1 MKKMLQGVYVYA
13 MVGLFAVLAYF
24 VTSGV
29 TGMTFLQMCG
39 VTAVVTVIF
48 VTVVVGCIMWFDLL
62 DEIFG
67 E

>member
-13 MVGLFAVLAYF
+13 LVGLFAVLAYF

-29 TGMTFLQMCG
+29 TGMTF
-39 VTAVVTVIF
+39 VTVIF